1 MIKAIAL
8 DDEEPALEILE
19 FFCGQIE
26 GIELLSVFTK
36 SSEARLFLEEHSV
49 DLIFLDINMP
59 AISGIDFFK
68 DISQEIMVIFTTA
81 FSEYAVEGFE
91 LNAVDYLLKPFT
103 LPRFKLATQKA
114 MDLKHFHLQ
123 NQQSYLY
130 FRIDYSLVKVQMMD
144 ILYIESFD
152 NYLKIH
158 LQNQRPLTV
167 RMTMK
172 VILEK
177 LPKNEFIRVHRSFIV
192 ALKYIKS
199 VRNKVIS
206 IANEDLALGSS
217 YEDNFF
223 RVYGKEN
230 K

>member
-8 DDEEPALEILE
+8 DDEEPALEIIE
-19 FFCGQIE
+19 FFCQQVE
-26 GIELLSVFTK
+26 GIELLKVFTK

-49 DLIFLDINMP
+49 DLIFLDIKMP

-68 DISQEIMVIFTTA
+68 DISQDIMVIFTTA

-103 LPRFKLATQKA
+103 LPRFKLAAQKA
-114 MDLKHFHLQ
+114 IDLKHFHRQ

-130 FRIDYSLVKVQMMD
+130 FRVDYSLVKVLMID

-158 LQNQRPLTV
+158 LLNQKPLMV

-172 VILEK
+172 AILEK
-177 LPKNEFIRVHRSFIV
+177 LPDDEFIRIHRSFIV

-206 IANEDLALGSS
+206 IANEELVLGSS
-217 YEDNFF
+217 YEKSFF
-223 RVYGKEN
+223 EIYGK
-230 K
+230 